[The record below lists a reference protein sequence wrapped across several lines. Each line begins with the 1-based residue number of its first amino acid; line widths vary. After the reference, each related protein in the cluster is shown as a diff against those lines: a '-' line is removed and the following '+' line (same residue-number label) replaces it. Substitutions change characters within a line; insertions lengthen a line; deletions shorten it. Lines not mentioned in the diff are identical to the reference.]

1 VSNPPVNNETLDQ
14 MYQDA
19 VVGCRAV
26 WNAINDVRKSGCQ
39 IYVEIHPDRVIVQSL
54 KSMQRVWID
63 APSAIDYSSWVPS
76 TVPSEGEINP
86 DSAGMPAMVNIGRPA
101 IPPTNNT

>member
-1 VSNPPVNNETLDQ
+1 

-19 VVGCRAV
+19 VAQCRAV
-26 WNAINDVRKSGCQ
+26 WKAIDTARKAGCQ

-63 APSAIDYSSWVPS
+63 AASTVDYSGWVPS
-76 TVPSEGEINP
+76 TVPSEGEIDP
-86 DSAGMPAMVNIGRPA
+86 DSGGSPMQIHFGQASTV
-101 IPPTNNT
+101 PTVDTD